1 MFEEIIFKQ
10 KIRYILTNKKNK
22 RNSSLNNY
30 KKKKS
35 IFKSNDYNY
44 SQKNKICNSLIQKIT
59 RNSNNFLNNS
69 LLKSENNKNNN
80 LKPIFNLTSPR
91 KTNLKIE
98 RISDKL
104 RYKKKSGI
112 IDIYKKRSDLIIR
125 SYFEEKEKVFP
136 WKNPFKDYKEPLF
149 IYQLLKFKKE
159 KKCQNTIPIFQDTN
173 YRTYVSQKNKININ
187 PININNK
194 STSLSHRNYVDNLIN
209 KVDQDDIIEN
219 IKQIRKEEKRKLY
232 DIELK
237 DTVVIRPK
245 IFDETKN
252 IIHNLLTNESDIKKI
267 LKDEIFYKKYEN
279 KINFKFD
286 GLKLPVIKNNL
297 VKIIF
302 DKEKEWNNINSIEH
316 KTFQYLNLLKI
327 KIQRHKDNKKIIK
340 NNKNKFKK
348 EKKKEGIFI
357 VDDNNNVEID
367 EEFLKEEIQ
376 EFDQEFLYDVSRYF
390 FAKIMNY
397 KNVKIANN
405 LIKNCVFNKFNKI
418 IEEK

>member
-1 MFEEIIFKQ
+1 M
-10 KIRYILTNKKNK
+10 L
-22 RNSSLNNY
+22 
-30 KKKKS
+30 
-35 IFKSNDYNY
+35 
-44 SQKNKICNSLIQKIT
+44 
-59 RNSNNFLNNS
+59 
-69 LLKSENNKNNN
+69 
-80 LKPIFNLTSPR
+80 
-91 KTNLKIE
+91 
-98 RISDKL
+98 
-104 RYKKKSGI
+104 
-112 IDIYKKRSDLIIR
+112 
-125 SYFEEKEKVFP
+125 
-136 WKNPFKDYKEPLF
+136 
-149 IYQLLKFKKE
+149 
-159 KKCQNTIPIFQDTN
+159 
-173 YRTYVSQKNKININ
+173 
-187 PININNK
+187 
-194 STSLSHRNYVDNLIN
+194 
-209 KVDQDDIIEN
+209 
-219 IKQIRKEEKRKLY
+219 LY

-376 EFDQEFLYDVSRYF
+376 EFDQEFL
-390 FAKIMNY
+390 
-397 KNVKIANN
+397 
-405 LIKNCVFNKFNKI
+405 
-418 IEEK
+418 